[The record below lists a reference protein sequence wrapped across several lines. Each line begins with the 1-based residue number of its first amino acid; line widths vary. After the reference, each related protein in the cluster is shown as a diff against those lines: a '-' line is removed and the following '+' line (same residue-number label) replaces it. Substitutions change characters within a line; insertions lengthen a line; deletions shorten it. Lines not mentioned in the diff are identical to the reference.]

1 MLRILKLKG
10 SVFKRHTPTSSSPLP
25 CFKDKPQQVQQD
37 LCGEDACAARLVI
50 VGGDF
55 DEVYADDLVGLGD
68 VLEELQH
75 FVIEETAVAWRACAR
90 RDGGAEGIDIKGDVD
105 AGS

>member
-1 MLRILKLKG
+1 M
-10 SVFKRHTPTSSSPLP
+10 
-25 CFKDKPQQVQQD
+25 
-37 LCGEDACAARLVI
+37 VI

-75 FVIEETAVAWRACAR
+75 FVVEEAAVARRACAR
-90 RDGGAEGIDIKGDVD
+90 RDGGAEGVDIKGDVN
-105 AGS
+105 AGA

>member
-75 FVIEETAVAWRACAR
+75 FVVEEAAVARRACAR